1 MKAIR
6 WSIQLSSLIALSLA
20 LTVVKA
26 RADANSVVLENATN
40 GPLDAYTGAGVVIGQ
55 VEGAMPDSNHV
66 YLLNQIVGTTNLY
79 YGTPGPSFG
88 SGHATQVAGV
98 MVSTNPATIGVAVG
112 AKVYSVYGLIGPD
125 PAVGATNDDL
135 DFQTNVVAAVNFL
148 ASQPNLRVINMSIG
162 LDSVTNRGFAGDGTP
177 LNIGRTYNTSGTS
190 VWERALDNIIST
202 KAVSIVVAAGN
213 EGDLR
218 SAGANSSGGT
228 NTVGEQ
234 AGAYN
239 LIAVG
244 SVTNAPAGTAT
255 NVSFF
260 SSRGYLA
267 NGRSAVAIVA
277 PGEGITMPQTN
288 NTPGGGG
295 TNTKTSDGTSFAS
308 PAVAATIARLVQF
321 ASNRFTAV
329 PSVATDAQDPRTM
342 KALLMTSATKLAG
355 WGQGQVFGG
364 TAGLQGTLTGAV
376 TSVRQPLDPN
386 QGAGLLNANG
396 AYSIMDAGKKSPTL
410 QPNGLITVVN
420 SAVTPTGWDF
430 NTVKLSLTN
439 TYQVSGQVGGSMA
452 ITLDWYRDVAAAVA
466 GTNSILG
473 MANLDL
479 YLYASLDSAFTNVSL
494 TAQSISS
501 IDNLEHLWFTNLP
514 TAYYEFTVGY
524 TGYDSQGGPTI
535 ANEQYALAWTFTVP
549 EPSTLLL
556 AGLGLTTLWW
566 QSKRRRH
573 T

>member
-6 WSIQLSSLIALSLA
+6 WSIQLSSLIALSFA
-20 LTVVKA
+20 LTVVEA
-26 RADANSVVLENATN
+26 RADANSVVLENATGGPFAAFN
-40 GPLDAYTGAGVVIGQ
+40 GSGQVIGMI
-55 VEGAMPDSNHV
+55 ESDIPDTSHV
-66 YLLNQIVGTTNLY
+66 YFVKGNFQLINIGDNPPANTWPQLVDT
-79 YGTPGPSFG
+79 
-88 SGHATQVAGV
+88 HATEVAGV
-98 MVSTNPATIGVAVG
+98 MISTDVTTIGVAPG
-112 AKVYSVYGLIGPD
+112 AGVYAAGGLGGYYPTAGP
-125 PAVGATNDDL
+125 TNTAL
-135 DFQTNVVAAVNFL
+135 DFQTNVINAINFL
-148 ASQPNLRVINMSIG
+148 AAQPNLHVINMSIG
-162 LDSVTNRGFAGDGTP
+162 LDSVIDVNPNGTDVVV
-177 LNIGRTYNTSGTS
+177 RTYNTSGTS
-190 VWERALDNIIST
+190 VWERAMDNIAST

-213 EGDLR
+213 EGKFR
-218 SAGANSSGGT
+218 SAGANSDGGT
-228 NTVGEQ
+228 NSVGEQ

-255 NVSFF
+255 NMSFF

-277 PGEGITMPQTN
+277 PGEGINMPTTN
-288 NTPGGGG
+288 VPAGLGSTATTTAN
-295 TNTKTSDGTSFAS
+295 GTSFAA
-308 PAVAATIARLVQF
+308 PAVAATIARLAQF

-342 KALLMTSATKLAG
+342 KALLLNSATKLAG
-355 WGQGQVFGG
+355 WGQGSVFGG
-364 TAGLQGTLTGAV
+364 TAGLTGSLTGGV
-376 TSVRQPLDPN
+376 TTVRQPLDPN

-396 AYSIMDAGKKSPTL
+396 AYLTMDAGKKSPTL
-410 QPNGLITVVN
+410 QPNGLITIVN

-501 IDNLEHLWFTNLP
+501 IDNVEHLWFTNLP
-514 TAYYEFTVGY
+514 SAYYEFMIGY
-524 TGYDSQGGPTI
+524 TGYDSQGGPTVM
-535 ANEQYALAWTFTVP
+535 NEQYGLAWTFTVP
-549 EPSTLLL
+549 EPSSLLL
-556 AGLGLTTLWW
+556 AGLGISTLWW
-566 QSKRRRH
+566 QTKRRRRA
-573 T
+573 